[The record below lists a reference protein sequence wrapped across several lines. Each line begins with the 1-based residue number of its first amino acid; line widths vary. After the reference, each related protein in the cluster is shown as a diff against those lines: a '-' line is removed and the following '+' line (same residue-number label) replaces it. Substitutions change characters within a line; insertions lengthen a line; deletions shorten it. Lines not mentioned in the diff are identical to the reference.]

1 MICFARLKRGAF
13 FYRSISLQQPVVG
26 VCPQGRLG
34 LRNTPS
40 LDRIDQLV
48 DFPWRFV
55 LRLRDSHPSSLQ
67 MILAMFP
74 LCQNLLAV
82 CYIL

>member
-34 LRNTPS
+34 LRNNTPS

-48 DFPWRFV
+48 TSLGGSSFDFATV
-55 LRLRDSHPSSLQ
+55 
-67 MILAMFP
+67 ILHRSR
-74 LCQNLLAV
+74 
-82 CYIL
+82 